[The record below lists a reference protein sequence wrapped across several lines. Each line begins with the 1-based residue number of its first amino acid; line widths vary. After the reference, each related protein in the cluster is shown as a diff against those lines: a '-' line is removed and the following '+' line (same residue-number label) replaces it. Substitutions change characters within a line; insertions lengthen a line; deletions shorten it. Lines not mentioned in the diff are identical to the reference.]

1 MKIAIGCD
9 DAAYNLK
16 VELIKFLTSLGI
28 ECDDFGAGA
37 GDTTLYPSC
46 ECGATGKLGGRI
58 ASLY

>member
-28 ECDDFGAGA
+28 ECDD
-37 GDTTLYPSC
+37 LVRVLVIQHC
-46 ECGATGKLGGRI
+46 IRMLLRK
-58 ASLY
+58 